1 MVSNTAVTSGDFS
14 LNDLPGAGRM
24 DVVCRCVNSGLLLS
38 HGIRKNTRMLLLL
51 LGPPTPPKLIRIDG
65 DSVKYLGPDE
75 RNIGGLLK
83 KALGQEI
90 SSECV
95 RSSPGI
101 SVSKKTFE
109 EVMKDVY
116 ETHSQVLYLHES
128 GNDVRKMN
136 FFKDVCFILGDQ
148 MGLTEEQERIVEKYT
163 HGKMCVSP
171 LSLHGDHCITIVH
184 NELDRREV
192 LC

>member
-1 MVSNTAVTSGDFS
+1 
-14 LNDLPGAGRM
+14 M

-51 LGPPTPPKLIRIDG
+51 LGPPIPPKLIRIDG
-65 DSVKYLGPDE
+65 NSVKYLGPDE

-83 KALGQEI
+83 KALRQEI

-109 EVMKDVY
+109 EVMRDVY
-116 ETHSQVLYLHES
+116 ETHNQVLYLHES

-148 MGLTEEQERIVEKYT
+148 MGLTEEQERIVERYT

-171 LSLHGDHCITIVH
+171 LPLHGDHCITIVH
-184 NELDRREV
+184 NELDRRGV
-192 LC
+192 FC